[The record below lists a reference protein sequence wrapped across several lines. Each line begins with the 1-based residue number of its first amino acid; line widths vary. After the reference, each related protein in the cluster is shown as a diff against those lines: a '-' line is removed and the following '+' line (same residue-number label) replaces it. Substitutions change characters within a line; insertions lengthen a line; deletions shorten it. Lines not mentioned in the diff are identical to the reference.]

1 MKTFISIFFSLTFS
15 LQALSEIAQQDISQN
30 NISQNWQICNETS
43 FILSVSTAYE
53 SEETEEYKINDN
65 TEIYPGE
72 CINKE
77 VLNIYLRYIYA
88 KSKSIHQGGIRE
100 WRGNFQICN
109 NIVSESKGISKNCQE
124 TNHESRFF
132 RSIEP
137 SESIS
142 YFIENENFKSKA
154 RTAGIQR
161 LLSDN
166 GYDINKIDGIS
177 GRKTIK
183 ALSKFKKL
191 NKLENEI
198 DKKLLMQKL
207 AKMAKKES
215 QKIGLTIC
223 NRTEAPIWTA
233 VGTENGKE
241 ISSRGWWNIKIDKCT
256 QIINRKLN
264 SKKTY
269 YFARNETKDIM
280 KSEKDKKYLNIVS
293 DKASAKNFC
302 ISNSK
307 FSAITNINC
316 TISGYDDA
324 QFRQLPTD
332 IAGLTITLTN
342 NDF

>member
-1 MKTFISIFFSLTFS
+1 MKTIISILVSLAFS
-15 LQALSEIAQQDISQN
+15 LQALSETDQQDISQN

-43 FILSVSTAYE
+43 FILNVSTAFK
-53 SEETEEYKINDN
+53 SEETEEYITNDN

-100 WRGNFQICN
+100 WRGNVQICN
-109 NIVSESKGISKNCQE
+109 NIVSELKGVSKNCQD
-124 TNHESRFF
+124 TNHESKFF
-132 RSIEP
+132 RSIKP

-166 GYDINKIDGIS
+166 GYDINKIDGIL

-191 NKLENEI
+191 NRLENEI

-233 VGTENGKE
+233 IGTKNGKE

-256 QIINRKLN
+256 QILNKKLN

-269 YFARNETKDIM
+269 YFARKESRDIM
-280 KSEKDKKYLNIVS
+280 KLEKDKKYLDLIS
-293 DKASAKNFC
+293 DKAFTKNFC
-302 ISNSK
+302 ISDSK
-307 FSAITNINC
+307 FSAITDINC
-316 TISGYDDA
+316 AISGYDDA
-324 QFRQLPTD
+324 QFRQNPAD

>member
-109 NIVSESKGISKNCQE
+109 NIVSGSKGISKNCQE

-233 VGTENGKE
+233 IGTENGKE

-280 KSEKDKKYLNIVS
+280 KSEKNKKYLNIIS
-293 DKASAKNFC
+293 DKTSTKNFC

-316 TISGYDDA
+316 KISGYDDA

>member
-1 MKTFISIFFSLTFS
+1 MKTVISILVSLAFS
-15 LQALSEIAQQDISQN
+15 LQALSETDQQDISQN

-43 FILSVSTAYE
+43 FILNVSTAFK
-53 SEETEEYKINDN
+53 SEETEEYITNDN

-100 WRGNFQICN
+100 WRGNVQICN
-109 NIVSESKGISKNCQE
+109 NIVSELKGVSKNCQD
-124 TNHESRFF
+124 TNHESKFF
-132 RSIEP
+132 RSIKP

-166 GYDINKIDGIS
+166 GYDINKIDGIL

-191 NKLENEI
+191 NRLENEI

-233 VGTENGKE
+233 IGTKNGKE

-256 QIINRKLN
+256 QILNKKLN

-269 YFARNETKDIM
+269 YFARKESRDIM
-280 KSEKDKKYLNIVS
+280 KLEKDKKYLDLIS
-293 DKASAKNFC
+293 DKAFTKNFC
-302 ISNSK
+302 ISDSK
-307 FSAITNINC
+307 FSAITDINC

-324 QFRQLPTD
+324 QFRQTPTD

>member
-1 MKTFISIFFSLTFS
+1 MKTVISILFSLAFS
-15 LQALSEIAQQDISQN
+15 LQALSETDQQDISQN

-43 FILSVSTAYE
+43 FILNVSTAFK
-53 SEETEEYKINDN
+53 SEETEEYITNDN

-100 WRGNFQICN
+100 WRGNVQICN
-109 NIVSESKGISKNCQE
+109 NIVSELKGVSKNCQD
-124 TNHESRFF
+124 TNHESKFF
-132 RSIEP
+132 RSIKP

-166 GYDINKIDGIS
+166 GYDINKIDGIL

-223 NRTEAPIWTA
+223 NKTEAPIWTA
-233 VGTENGKE
+233 IGTKNGKE

-256 QIINRKLN
+256 QILNKKLN
-264 SKKTY
+264 SKKIY
-269 YFARNETKDIM
+269 YFARKESRDIM
-280 KSEKDKKYLNIVS
+280 KSEKDKKYLNLIS
-293 DKASAKNFC
+293 DKASTKNFC
-302 ISNSK
+302 ISDSK
-307 FSAITNINC
+307 FSAITDMNC

-324 QFRQLPTD
+324 QFRQTPAD

>member
-1 MKTFISIFFSLTFS
+1 MKTFISIFFSLAFS
-15 LQALSEIAQQDISQN
+15 LQALSEIVQQDISQN

-43 FILSVSTAYE
+43 FILNVSTAYE

-109 NIVSESKGISKNCQE
+109 NIVSGLNGISKNCQE
-124 TNHESRFF
+124 TNHESKFF

-233 VGTENGKE
+233 IGTENGKE

-269 YFARNETKDIM
+269 YFARSETKDMM
-280 KSEKDKKYLNIVS
+280 KSEKDKKYLNINS
-293 DKASAKNFC
+293 DKASTKNFC

>member
-1 MKTFISIFFSLTFS
+1 MKTFISIFFSLAFS
-15 LQALSEIAQQDISQN
+15 LQALSEIVQQDISQN

-43 FILSVSTAYE
+43 FILNVSTAYE

-124 TNHESRFF
+124 TNHESKFF

-280 KSEKDKKYLNIVS
+280 KSEKDKKYLNINS
-293 DKASAKNFC
+293 DKASTKNFC

>member
-1 MKTFISIFFSLTFS
+1 MKTFISIFFSLAFS
-15 LQALSEIAQQDISQN
+15 LQALSEIVQQDISQN

-43 FILSVSTAYE
+43 FILNVSTAYE

-124 TNHESRFF
+124 TNHESKFF

-233 VGTENGKE
+233 IGTENGKE

-264 SKKTY
+264 YKKTY
-269 YFARNETKDIM
+269 YFARSETKDIM

>member
-43 FILSVSTAYE
+43 FILNVSTAYE

-72 CINKE
+72 CINKD

-100 WRGNFQICN
+100 WRGDFQICN

-124 TNHESRFF
+124 TNHESKFF

-142 YFIENENFKSKA
+142 YFIENENYKSKA

-207 AKMAKKES
+207 AKMAKKEG

-233 VGTENGKE
+233 IGTKNGKE

-256 QIINRKLN
+256 QILNKKLN

-269 YFARNETKDIM
+269 YFARKESRDIM
-280 KSEKDKKYLNIVS
+280 KLEKDKKYLDLIS
-293 DKASAKNFC
+293 DKAFTKNFC
-302 ISNSK
+302 ISDSK
-307 FSAITNINC
+307 FSAITDINC
-316 TISGYDDA
+316 AISGYDDA
-324 QFRQLPTD
+324 QFRQTPAD
-332 IAGLTITLTN
+332 IAGLIITLTN

>member
-1 MKTFISIFFSLTFS
+1 MKTVISILVSLAFS
-15 LQALSEIAQQDISQN
+15 LQALSETDQQDISQN

-43 FILSVSTAYE
+43 FILNVLTAFK
-53 SEETEEYKINDN
+53 SEETEEYITNDN

-100 WRGNFQICN
+100 WRGNVQICN
-109 NIVSESKGISKNCQE
+109 NIVSELKGVSKNCQD
-124 TNHESRFF
+124 TNHKSKFF
-132 RSIEP
+132 RSIKP

-166 GYDINKIDGIS
+166 GYDINKIDGIL

-183 ALSKFKKL
+183 ALSKFKRL
-191 NKLENEI
+191 NRLENEI

-233 VGTENGKE
+233 IGTKNGKE

-256 QIINRKLN
+256 QILNKKLN

-269 YFARNETKDIM
+269 YFARKESRDIM
-280 KSEKDKKYLNIVS
+280 KLEKDKKYLDLIS
-293 DKASAKNFC
+293 DKAFTKNFC
-302 ISNSK
+302 ISDSK
-307 FSAITNINC
+307 FSAITDINC
-316 TISGYDDA
+316 AISGYDDA
-324 QFRQLPTD
+324 QFRQTPAD
-332 IAGLTITLTN
+332 IAGLIITLTN

>member
-1 MKTFISIFFSLTFS
+1 MKTFISTFFSLTFS
-15 LQALSEIAQQDISQN
+15 LQALSATGQQNISQN

-43 FILSVSTAYE
+43 FILNVSTAYE
-53 SEETEEYKINDN
+53 SEKTGEYKINDD

-88 KSKSIHQGGIRE
+88 KSKPIHQGGIRE
-100 WRGNFQICN
+100 WRGNFLICN
-109 NIVSESKGISKNCQE
+109 NLVSKLKSTSKDCQEKNLESK
-124 TNHESRFF
+124 FF
-132 RSIEP
+132 RSIKP
-137 SESIS
+137 SENIS
-142 YFIENENFKSKA
+142 YFIENKNFKSKA

-161 LLSDN
+161 LLNDN
-166 GYDINKIDGIS
+166 GYDMNKIDGIS

-183 ALSKFKKL
+183 ALSEFKKL

-207 AKMAKKES
+207 SKMAEKES
-215 QKIGLTIC
+215 QKVGLTIC
-223 NRTEAPIWTA
+223 NRTEAPLWTA
-233 VGTENGKE
+233 LGTENGKE

-269 YFARNETKDIM
+269 YFARSETKDIM
-280 KSEKDKKYLNIVS
+280 KSEEGKKYLNIIA
-293 DKASAKNFC
+293 DKASTKNFC

-316 TISGYDDA
+316 TVSGYYDA

-332 IAGLTITLTN
+332 IVGLTVTLTN

>member
-1 MKTFISIFFSLTFS
+1 MYQLPYK
-15 LQALSEIAQQDISQN
+15 
-30 NISQNWQICNETS
+30 
-43 FILSVSTAYE
+43 

-124 TNHESRFF
+124 TNHESKFF

-207 AKMAKKES
+207 AKMAKKEG

-233 VGTENGKE
+233 IGTKNGKE

-280 KSEKDKKYLNIVS
+280 KSEKDKKYLNIIS
-293 DKASAKNFC
+293 DKASTKNFC

>member
-1 MKTFISIFFSLTFS
+1 MKTFISIFFSLAFS
-15 LQALSEIAQQDISQN
+15 LQALSEIVQQDISQN

-43 FILSVSTAYE
+43 FILNVSTAYE

-124 TNHESRFF
+124 TNHESKFF

-233 VGTENGKE
+233 IGTENGKE

>member
-1 MKTFISIFFSLTFS
+1 MKTFISIFFSLAFS
-15 LQALSEIAQQDISQN
+15 LQALSEIVQQDISQN

-43 FILSVSTAYE
+43 FILNVSTAYE

-124 TNHESRFF
+124 TNHESKFF

>member
-1 MKTFISIFFSLTFS
+1 MKTVISILFSLAFS
-15 LQALSEIAQQDISQN
+15 LQALSETDQHDISQN
-30 NISQNWQICNETS
+30 IISQNWKICNETS
-43 FILSVSTAYE
+43 FILNVSTAFK
-53 SEETEEYKINDN
+53 SEETEEYKTNDN

-72 CINKE
+72 CINKD
-77 VLNIYLRYIYA
+77 VLNTYLRYIYA

-124 TNHESRFF
+124 TNRESKFF

-142 YFIENENFKSKA
+142 YFIENENYKSKA
-154 RTAGIQR
+154 RTAGVQR

-207 AKMAKKES
+207 AKMAKKEG

-233 VGTENGKE
+233 IGTKNGKE

-280 KSEKDKKYLNIVS
+280 KSEKDKKYLNIIS

>member
-43 FILSVSTAYE
+43 FILNVSTAYE

-233 VGTENGKE
+233 IGTENGKE

-280 KSEKDKKYLNIVS
+280 KSEKDKKYLNINS
-293 DKASAKNFC
+293 NKASTKNFC

>member
-1 MKTFISIFFSLTFS
+1 MKTVISILVSLAFS
-15 LQALSEIAQQDISQN
+15 LQALSETDQQDISQN

-43 FILSVSTAYE
+43 FILNVSTAFK
-53 SEETEEYKINDN
+53 SEETEEYITNDN

-100 WRGNFQICN
+100 WRGNVQICN
-109 NIVSESKGISKNCQE
+109 NIVSELKGVSKNCQD
-124 TNHESRFF
+124 TNHESKFF
-132 RSIEP
+132 RSIKP

-166 GYDINKIDGIS
+166 GYDINKIDGIL

-223 NRTEAPIWTA
+223 NKTEAPIWTA
-233 VGTENGKE
+233 IGTKNGKE

-256 QIINRKLN
+256 QILNKKLN
-264 SKKTY
+264 SKKIY
-269 YFARNETKDIM
+269 YFARKESRDIM
-280 KSEKDKKYLNIVS
+280 KSEKDKKYLNLIS
-293 DKASAKNFC
+293 DKASTKNFC
-302 ISNSK
+302 ISDSK
-307 FSAITNINC
+307 FSAITDMNC

-324 QFRQLPTD
+324 QFRQTPAD

>member
-43 FILSVSTAYE
+43 FILNVSTAYE

-72 CINKE
+72 CINKD

-100 WRGNFQICN
+100 WRGDFQICN

-124 TNHESRFF
+124 TNHESKFF

-142 YFIENENFKSKA
+142 YFIENENYKSKA

-207 AKMAKKES
+207 AKMAKKEG

-233 VGTENGKE
+233 IGTKNGKE

-280 KSEKDKKYLNIVS
+280 KSEKDKKYLNIIS
-293 DKASAKNFC
+293 DKASTKNFC

>member
-1 MKTFISIFFSLTFS
+1 MKTVISILVSLAFS
-15 LQALSEIAQQDISQN
+15 LQALSETDQQDISQN

-43 FILSVSTAYE
+43 FILNVSTAYE

-100 WRGNFQICN
+100 WRGNVQICN
-109 NIVSESKGISKNCQE
+109 NIVSELKGVSKNCQD
-124 TNHESRFF
+124 TNHESKFF
-132 RSIEP
+132 RSIKP

-233 VGTENGKE
+233 IGTKNGKE

-280 KSEKDKKYLNIVS
+280 KSEKDKKYLNIIS
-293 DKASAKNFC
+293 DKASTKNFC

>member
-1 MKTFISIFFSLTFS
+1 MKTFISIFFSLAFS

-109 NIVSESKGISKNCQE
+109 NIVSGLNGISKNCQK
-124 TNHESRFF
+124 TNPGSKFY
-132 RSIEP
+132 RSIDP
-137 SESIS
+137 TESIS

-233 VGTENGKE
+233 IGTENGKE

-280 KSEKDKKYLNIVS
+280 KSEKDKKYLNINS
-293 DKASAKNFC
+293 DKASTKNFC

>member
-43 FILSVSTAYE
+43 FILNVSTAYE

-72 CINKE
+72 CINKD

-100 WRGNFQICN
+100 WRGDFQICN

-124 TNHESRFF
+124 TNHESKFF

-142 YFIENENFKSKA
+142 YFIENENYKSKA

-207 AKMAKKES
+207 AKMAKKEG

-233 VGTENGKE
+233 IGTKNGKE

-280 KSEKDKKYLNIVS
+280 KSKKDKKYLNIIS
-293 DKASAKNFC
+293 DKASTKNFC

>member
-1 MKTFISIFFSLTFS
+1 MKTFFSIFFSLVFS

-43 FILSVSTAYE
+43 FILNVSTAFK
-53 SEETEEYKINDN
+53 SEETEEYITNDN

-109 NIVSESKGISKNCQE
+109 NIVLESKGISKNCQE
-124 TNHESRFF
+124 TNHESKFF

-142 YFIENENFKSKA
+142 YFIENENYKSKA

-207 AKMAKKES
+207 AKMAKKEG

-233 VGTENGKE
+233 IGTKNGKE

-269 YFARNETKDIM
+269 YFARSETKDIM
-280 KSEKDKKYLNIVS
+280 KSEEGKKYLNIIA
-293 DKASAKNFC
+293 DKASTKNFC

-316 TISGYDDA
+316 TVSGYYDA

-332 IAGLTITLTN
+332 IVGLTVTLTN

>member
-1 MKTFISIFFSLTFS
+1 MKTVISILVSLAFS
-15 LQALSEIAQQDISQN
+15 LQALSETDQQDISQN

-43 FILSVSTAYE
+43 FILNVSTAYE
-53 SEETEEYKINDN
+53 SEETEKYKINDN

-72 CINKE
+72 CINKD

-100 WRGNFQICN
+100 WRGNVQICN
-109 NIVSESKGISKNCQE
+109 NIVSELKGVSKNCQD
-124 TNHESRFF
+124 TNHESKFF
-132 RSIEP
+132 RSIKP

-207 AKMAKKES
+207 AKMAKKEG

-233 VGTENGKE
+233 IGTKNGKE

-256 QIINRKLN
+256 QILNKKLN

-269 YFARNETKDIM
+269 YFARKESRDIM
-280 KSEKDKKYLNIVS
+280 KLEKDKKYLDLIS
-293 DKASAKNFC
+293 DKAFTKNFC
-302 ISNSK
+302 ISDSK
-307 FSAITNINC
+307 FLAITDINC
-316 TISGYDDA
+316 AISGYDDA
-324 QFRQLPTD
+324 QFRQTPAD
-332 IAGLTITLTN
+332 IAGLIITLTN

>member
-1 MKTFISIFFSLTFS
+1 MKTVISILVSLAFS
-15 LQALSEIAQQDISQN
+15 LQALSETDQQDISQN
-30 NISQNWQICNETS
+30 NISQNLQICNETS
-43 FILSVSTAYE
+43 FILNVSTAFK
-53 SEETEEYKINDN
+53 SEETEEYITNDN

-100 WRGNFQICN
+100 WRGNVQICN
-109 NIVSESKGISKNCQE
+109 NIVSELKGVSKNCQD
-124 TNHESRFF
+124 TNHESKFF
-132 RSIEP
+132 RSIKP

-166 GYDINKIDGIS
+166 GYDINKIDGIL

-191 NKLENEI
+191 NRLENEI

-233 VGTENGKE
+233 IGTKNGKE

-256 QIINRKLN
+256 QILNKKLN

-269 YFARNETKDIM
+269 YFARKESRDIM
-280 KSEKDKKYLNIVS
+280 KLEKDKKYLDLIS
-293 DKASAKNFC
+293 DKAFTKNFC
-302 ISNSK
+302 ISDSK
-307 FSAITNINC
+307 FSAITDINC
-316 TISGYDDA
+316 AISGYDDA
-324 QFRQLPTD
+324 QFRQTPAD